1 MPADAAAEPGAARGP
16 GEKGARGGGAVEIGV
31 TFPQTEIGG
40 DPAAVRDFA
49 QAAEDAGYAYLLAY
63 DHVLGGDPSRH
74 DLGGPYTHESMFHE
88 PLVLFGYLA
97 GLTRRIGLVT
107 GIVILPQRQTALVA
121 KQAAEVDV
129 LSGGRLT
136 LGVGIGWN
144 RLEYE
149 ALGQDFAT
157 RGRRSEEQVRLLR
170 RLWDEPLVTFE
181 GEFDRVRDAGIHPRP
196 GRRIP
201 IWFGGGADAVLRRAG
216 RLGDG
221 WLPLGR
227 SDPAREPGEVLA
239 RFELVRASAREAG
252 RDPGALALVGRV
264 EASRGPL
271 EAQLEQARGW
281 AAAGAT
287 HATLNTLGAGLRT
300 PREHIEAVAAFA
312 EARRSEGR

>member
-1 MPADAAAEPGAARGP
+1 MELGA
-16 GEKGARGGGAVEIGV
+16 
-31 TFPQTEIGG
+31 TFPQTEIGA
-40 DPAAVRDFA
+40 DPAAARDFA

-63 DHVLGGDPSRH
+63 DHVLGGDPSKH
-74 DLGGPYTHESMFHE
+74 AIDGPYTHESMFHE
-88 PLVLFGYLA
+88 PFVLFGYLA

-144 RLEYE
+144 AVEYE
-149 ALGQDFAT
+149 ALGQDFGT
-157 RGRRSEEQVRLLR
+157 RGRRSAEQVRLLR
-170 RLWDEPLVTFE
+170 RLWEEPLVTFE
-181 GEFDRVRDAGIHPRP
+181 GEFDRVRDAGILPRP
-196 GRRIP
+196 ERRIP

-227 SDPAREPGEVLA
+227 SDPAREPSEVLA
-239 RFELVRASAREAG
+239 RFGIVRDSAREAG
-252 RDPGALALVGRV
+252 RDPDALALVGRA

-281 AAAGAT
+281 ERAGAT
-287 HATLNTLGAGLRT
+287 HATFNGLGAGLRS
-300 PREHIEAVAAFA
+300 PGEHIEAMTAFA
-312 EARRSEGR
+312 EAYRREAR